1 MHSDDGASLPPDDV
15 REWIDN
21 NAPELRAGLA
31 NPKTRARLLE
41 LLLGEQRQRGDG
53 NGIRTIAVLVAAVV
67 GGLVIFVAAV
77 LTMAVVQQRQP
88 PYRI

>member
-1 MHSDDGASLPPDDV
+1 MKTARALSLLLDLVLLAASLV
-15 REWIDN
+15 TGGN
-21 NAPELRAGLA
+21 V
-31 NPKTRARLLE
+31 
-41 LLLGEQRQRGDG
+41 G